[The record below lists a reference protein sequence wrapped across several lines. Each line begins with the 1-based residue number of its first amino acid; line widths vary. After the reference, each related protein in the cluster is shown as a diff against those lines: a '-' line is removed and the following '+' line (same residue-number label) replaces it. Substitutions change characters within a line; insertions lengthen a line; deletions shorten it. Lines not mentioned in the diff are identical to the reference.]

1 MRMTNLIS
9 ASLLSAVLCAGV
21 AEASL
26 AQGGWRQWEVRLRWR
41 DGATNV
47 GRITLAHIRWSEGVV
62 VQRGDTVDVRDVAY
76 LVFAA
81 PDSASTTCQ
90 RQESWQQPDLT
101 YPIGSQQAPALC
113 FGYCRT

>member
-9 ASLLSAVLCAGV
+9 ASLLSAVLSTGV

-26 AQGGWRQWEVRLRWR
+26 AQGGWRQWEVRLRR
-41 DGATNV
+41 
-47 GRITLAHIRWSEGVV
+47 
-62 VQRGDTVDVRDVAY
+62 RDVAY
-76 LVFAA
+76 LVFAP

-90 RQESWQQPDLT
+90 RQESWHQPDLT
-101 YPIGSQQAPALC
+101 YPIGSQQAPTLC